1 MVATA
6 GDDPGAG
13 DAATGW
19 RVTPPETR
27 RPSFVVLGGGPAGL
41 AAAYKLSQRGWR
53 DVTVL
58 ERGSRVGGNAGSFV
72 IDGIPVDFG
81 SHRLHPTCL
90 PAVMADIRALV
101 GDDLLD
107 RPRHGRIRL
116 RGRWVHFP
124 LQPLD
129 LIRRL
134 PLSFVAGALADV
146 VRKRVG
152 RSLAESSFASIL
164 EQGLG
169 RTICHDFYFPYAQKI
184 WGLPPAELDP
194 EQARRRVS
202 SGSLA
207 KVVRRVLG
215 ALPGVRRPGAGR
227 FFYPRR
233 GYGQISDA
241 FHAAAVSSGATVLL
255 NTNVTAVHALDDRVS
270 HVDVDAGGEVRV
282 FPATH
287 VLSTIPLTAL
297 VRLVRSNRSAQPL
310 TAIESLRQRAMVLVY
325 LTLETDRFTEFD
337 AHYFPETAIRISRL
351 SEPKNYSLTS
361 RAGRTVL
368 CAELPCAFG
377 GAEWSMNDEALGAL
391 VRDDLDRAGL
401 GPVKGTLAVHIE
413 RLPHA
418 YPIYTRGYR
427 ESFDA
432 LDHWVDGISG
442 LVTFGRQGLFAHD
455 NTHHT
460 MGMAYA
466 LVECLGADGAFDR
479 DGWARA
485 RNGFEA
491 NVVED

>member
-1 MVATA
+1 VTL
-6 GDDPGAG
+6 PG
-13 DAATGW
+13 
-19 RVTPPETR
+19 TR

-81 SHRLHPTCL
+81 SHRLHPTCP

-101 GDDLLD
+101 GNDLLD

-134 PLSFVAGALADV
+134 PLSFVAGVMADV

-152 RSLAESSFASIL
+152 RSLAEPSFASIL
-164 EQGLG
+164 ERGLG

-194 EQARRRVS
+194 EQAKRRVS
-202 SGSLA
+202 SGSLG
-207 KVVRRVLG
+207 KIVRRILG

-227 FFYPRR
+227 FFYPRQ
-233 GYGQISDA
+233 GYGQISDV
-241 FHAAAVSSGATVLL
+241 FRAAAVSSGATVLL
-255 NTNVTAVHALDDRVS
+255 NSSVTAVHAQDDRVS
-270 HVDVDAGGEVRV
+270 HVEAHIGGETRV
-282 FPATH
+282 FPASH
-287 VLSTIPLTAL
+287 VLSTIPLTVL
-297 VRLVRSNRSAQPL
+297 VRIVRSNGPALPF
-310 TAIESLRQRAMVLVY
+310 AAVESLRQRAMVLVY

-368 CAELPCAFG
+368 CAELPCAPG
-377 GAEWSMNDEALGAL
+377 GAEWSMDDETLGAL
-391 VRDDLDRAGL
+391 VREDLERAGL
-401 GPVKGTLAVHIE
+401 GPVRGVLAVHTE

-418 YPIYTRGYR
+418 YPLYTKGYR
-427 ESFDA
+427 EAFDA
-432 LDHWVDGISG
+432 LDHWVD
-442 LVTFGRQGLFAHD
+442 VTFGRQGLFAHD

-466 LVECLGADGAFDR
+466 LVECLGADGVFDR
-479 DGWARA
+479 SGWARA
-485 RNGFEA
+485 RKGFEA
-491 NVVED
+491 HVVED